1 MAPTEHILIICG
13 NGKCFSSTR
22 ILTANSSTFMYMNKS
37 ILTTLDTLRLQQQQ
51 VARNAIKRS
60 QSAKELY
67 KLS

>member
-1 MAPTEHILIICG
+1 
-13 NGKCFSSTR
+13 
-22 ILTANSSTFMYMNKS
+22 MNKS
-37 ILTTLDTLRLQQQQ
+37 ILTTMDTLRLQQQQ